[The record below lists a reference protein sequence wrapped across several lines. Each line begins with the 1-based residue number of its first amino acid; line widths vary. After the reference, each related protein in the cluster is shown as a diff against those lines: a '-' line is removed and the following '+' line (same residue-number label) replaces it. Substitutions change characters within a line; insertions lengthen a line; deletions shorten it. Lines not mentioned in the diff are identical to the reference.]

1 MAEGKSWASPK
12 GSTKT
17 SSLSGGAAPAEGCA
31 VGSSSG
37 LPFYASAVADG
48 AGFEWSVAPVPY
60 VTEQPVMNLYGASV
74 SIPVTTPEEELA
86 AWLFVKYYTSA
97 EVQAE
102 WAVASNYFPVRASVA
117 EGLSEYFT
125 TNPTYKTAFDLLQFA
140 KAEPPVPGY
149 DFVRTAIEEAM
160 VTIVDDA
167 TVDVA
172 ATLSAVN
179 EQANA
184 DLADLLAE

>member
-1 MAEGKSWASPK
+1 
-12 GSTKT
+12 
-17 SSLSGGAAPAEGCA
+17 
-31 VGSSSG
+31 
-37 LPFYASAVADG
+37 
-48 AGFEWSVAPVPY
+48 
-60 VTEQPVMNLYGASV
+60 MNLYGASV
-74 SIPVTTPEEELA
+74 SIPATTPEEELA
-86 AWLFVKYYTSA
+86 AWLFVKYYTSV

-117 EGLSEYFT
+117 EGLAEYFT
-125 TNPTYKTAFDLLQFA
+125 TNPAFKTAFDLLQFT

-149 DFVRTAIEEAM
+149 DFARTAIEEAM

-172 ATLSAVN
+172 ATLAAVN

-184 DLADLLAE
+184 DLADLLAQ